1 MRGRRGAGAKHP
13 ETGPIRV
20 AALSRGGRGCAAAR
34 VLCGPCVELL
44 VAGGLVWAV
53 LVGCRTPP
61 HLGTLDLSEPGWR
74 VQLGQAIWCPKAGL
88 PALAGELMVASH
100 PDHRWFVQ
108 FSKTPFPFVTARG
121 EARQWTIEYPPQRL
135 VFRGQGSPP
144 ARFGWLHLVSALD
157 GRPLP
162 EPWQFLRQADN
173 HWRLDA
179 PGSGESIEGF
189 LNP

>member
-1 MRGRRGAGAKHP
+1 VRSGVDDWPVNSLRQKIL
-13 ETGPIRV
+13 T
-20 AALSRGGRGCAAAR
+20 AAAR
-34 VLCGPCVELL
+34 NTSLRALKPPRRRLGLL
-44 VAGGLVWAV
+44 LASGLAGGILA
-53 LVGCRTPP
+53 GCHTPP

-74 VQLGQAIWCPKAGL
+74 VQQGQAVWRAKGGL
-88 PALAGELMVASH
+88 PALAGELIVASH

-144 ARFGWLHLVSALD
+144 ARFGWLHLVSALG